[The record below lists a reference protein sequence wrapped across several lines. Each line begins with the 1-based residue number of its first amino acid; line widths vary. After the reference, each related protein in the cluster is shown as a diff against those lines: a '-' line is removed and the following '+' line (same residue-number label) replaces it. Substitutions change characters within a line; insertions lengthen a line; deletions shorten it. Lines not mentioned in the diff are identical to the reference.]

1 MKKCLILSVSFA
13 LGCVAAVPAAQAGNC
28 HGDKKKVVVAA
39 PVEVDVKE
47 EVVVKVEEPVVVAV
61 SDPISLRSA
70 FKDANREARAT
81 KKAAVLGH
89 RAAKFSRKAADAA
102 SQEAKQEAVMQAY
115 DAN

>member
-1 MKKCLILSVSFA
+1 MKKCLILSFSFV
-13 LGCVAAVPAAQAGNC
+13 LGCACASVVHAGDC
-28 HGDKKKVVVAA
+28 HGKKVAKA
-39 PVEVDVKE
+39 
-47 EVVVKVEEPVVVAV
+47 PVVVEETVVVVPPAV
-61 SDPISLRSA
+61 VVEETVVVPAESVSLRSA

-102 SQEAKQEAVMQAY
+102 TQEAKQEAVMKAY